1 MPTKIIGKT
10 MIKSQ
15 RIGFQINEN
24 RRMKRE
30 TTIELIMNPV
40 RTVIFKT
47 LRKDK
52 KDIYDLIL
60 VAE

>member
-10 MIKSQ
+10 IRKSQ

-40 RTVIFKT
+40 RTVILKT
-47 LRKDK
+47 LRK
-52 KDIYDLIL
+52 IYKEYHPYISS
-60 VAE
+60 